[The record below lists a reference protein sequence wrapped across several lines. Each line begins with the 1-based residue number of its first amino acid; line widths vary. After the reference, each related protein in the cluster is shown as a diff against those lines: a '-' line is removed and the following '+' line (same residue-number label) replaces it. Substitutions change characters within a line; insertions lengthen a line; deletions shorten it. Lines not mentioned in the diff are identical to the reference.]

1 MDFCRKVVSRMKD
14 YFFTK
19 PSKITESEDRSK
31 GRSLLKEILRLVRI
45 YFLPWLGLHYI
56 ALYIGIM
63 ITFDGGLLAY
73 FKLFAMPNGFMR
85 AFEVMFDLF

>member
-45 YFLPWLGLHYI
+45 YFSSMAWFTLHRIIYWHYDN
-56 ALYIGIM
+56 L
-63 ITFDGGLLAY
+63 
-73 FKLFAMPNGFMR
+73 
-85 AFEVMFDLF
+85 